1 MYKMHQETQTN
12 IQQKRKLQQ
21 FSNFCNWQERKAV
34 AEQRGQNH
42 WGKATQTS
50 LNEKFQQLLFLFW
63 NEKKKKTEN
72 AAARRQ
78 QSGKGGT
85 DTTSN

>member
-34 AEQRGQNH
+34 AEQRGQNI